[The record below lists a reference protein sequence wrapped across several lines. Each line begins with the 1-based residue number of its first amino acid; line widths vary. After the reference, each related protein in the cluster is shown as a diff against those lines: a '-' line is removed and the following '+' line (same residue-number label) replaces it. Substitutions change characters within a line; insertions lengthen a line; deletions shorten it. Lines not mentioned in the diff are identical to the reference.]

1 MYSMSKLTKSIYQLD
16 ENAIKDAMMAVE
28 SATFEEMDQSIKLL
42 WKEIIAA
49 YALWYITE
57 SQRKKLTEYKEYRKP
72 KNTEWLERYLFDS
85 LKVLESYD
93 ETPELF
99 QVWVMEWRIVVAS
112 VQSVSDG
119 KKYKNKAN
127 WWESN
132 IIEIYKSEAPKAY
145 EYAKKNYGVYVAIQ

>member
-1 MYSMSKLTKSIYQLD
+1 MNKITKSIYKLD
-16 ENAIKDAMMAVE
+16 EQQIKNAMKSVDE
-28 SATFEEMDQSIKLL
+28 STFPEMDEALKYIG
-42 WKEIIAA
+42 KEVIAS